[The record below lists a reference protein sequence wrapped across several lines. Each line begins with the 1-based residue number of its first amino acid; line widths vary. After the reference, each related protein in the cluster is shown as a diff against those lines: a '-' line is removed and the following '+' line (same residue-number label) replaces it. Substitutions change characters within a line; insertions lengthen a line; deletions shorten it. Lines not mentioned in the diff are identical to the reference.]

1 MAIGGNLFQGEM
13 AIGGNVFRGKS
24 GLQATPKIARA
35 KYAFVLSSAKF
46 DQRNLTWNQ
55 FYQNQYKMMLN

>member
-35 KYAFVLSSAKF
+35 KYFFVLSSAKF
-46 DQRNLTWNQ
+46 DQRKLT
-55 FYQNQYKMMLN
+55 